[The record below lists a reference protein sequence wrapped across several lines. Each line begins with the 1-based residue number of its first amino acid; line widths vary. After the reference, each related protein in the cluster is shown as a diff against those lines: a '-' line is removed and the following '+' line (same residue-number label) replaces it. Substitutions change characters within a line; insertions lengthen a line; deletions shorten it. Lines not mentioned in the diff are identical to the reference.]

1 MKCMKKNVLL
11 LFFIVFFL
19 YPYIVFF
26 CEPFVF
32 LLFVSLFVQAQ
43 SFLFLLMNKSS
54 RDTIIYTI
62 KI

>member
-1 MKCMKKNVLL
+1 MKCMKQNVLL

-19 YPYIVFF
+19 YPYSIF

-43 SFLFLLMNKSS
+43 SFFFL
-54 RDTIIYTI
+54 
-62 KI
+62 

>member
-1 MKCMKKNVLL
+1 MNYIIIITKNTLYQLKYMKCMKQNVLL

-19 YPYIVFF
+19 YPYSIF

-43 SFLFLLMNKSS
+43 SFFFL
-54 RDTIIYTI
+54 
-62 KI
+62 